1 MLRGG
6 RDSADGKQ
14 KVESWIDPEA
24 ASATGTYN
32 IPGPHFGVTQC
43 WKTDKDKNRQT
54 RTSDVKDRE
63 TERQRGATEEYRLE
77 R

>member
-1 MLRGG
+1 MRFSGAFCL
-6 RDSADGKQ
+6 ATILLPNGKQ

-32 IPGPHFGVTQC
+32 IAGQHFGVTQC
-43 WKTDKDKNRQT
+43 WKTDKDKNPQT

-63 TERQRGATEEYRLE
+63 TERRNGRI
-77 R
+77 